1 MAGVPESSARLA
13 CDFVIAGTSSHSP
26 SDTLDS
32 LVDDDICKHLR
43 RCFLPGRGRPPA
55 LPEVQLTNRLL
66 LQLKLLQAEGKKSSK
81 DVSRWFD
88 MLFPD
93 VSYPST
99 RLSGA
104 LDRLEKKV
112 QAVQREDGDIDSF
125 LKTEVDFDF
134 VSSSLSKLLESN
146 TKYFE
151 LHTYIQQLERSV
163 ERWRGDASELLD
175 PGFPGVF
182 GGEFCIVSDMKAAV
196 YKFVSEHTNTVKHA
210 LEVLMQDLLVVM
222 RLQLVD
228 FLSGGKY
235 GQAQPPE
242 VMGKLKHCPITN
254 LLDEVRYQKQVLGVG
269 KTLKI
274 TKTNGELQQALKAH
288 LGPEQQTD
296 HDSSSEDD
304 LEPPLPKRQRTM
316 EPTPEFTRQGEW
328 VAVFYDQGFFIGQVT
343 LVENPGT
350 AHVRFL
356 ENTKSHRDYFRWLRV
371 EDVANVDS
379 QYVFRWDVE
388 VLPVS
393 NDGRIWQV
401 SDLQDIADAYK
412 RLLQ

>member
-26 SDTLDS
+26 LDTLDS

-55 LPEVQLTNRLL
+55 LPEVQLTNRSCFR
-66 LQLKLLQAEGKKSSK
+66 LKVSK
-81 DVSRWFD
+81 WFD

-125 LKTEVDFDF
+125 FKTEVDFE
-134 VSSSLSKLLESN
+134 VSKLLESN

-210 LEVLMQDLLVVM
+210 LEVLMRDLLVVM

-242 VMGKLKHCPITN
+242 VMGKLKHCLITN
-254 LLDEVRYQKQVLGVG
+254 LL
-269 KTLKI
+269 
-274 TKTNGELQQALKAH
+274 
-288 LGPEQQTD
+288 EQQTD
-296 HDSSSEDD
+296 HDSSSEED

-350 AHVRFL
+350 AHVSFL

-379 QYVFRWDVE
+379 QYVFRWNVE

>member
-1 MAGVPESSARLA
+1 MR
-13 CDFVIAGTSSHSP
+13 
-26 SDTLDS
+26 
-32 LVDDDICKHLR
+32 
-43 RCFLPGRGRPPA
+43 
-55 LPEVQLTNRLL
+55 
-66 LQLKLLQAEGKKSSK
+66 
-81 DVSRWFD
+81 
-88 MLFPD
+88 
-93 VSYPST
+93 
-99 RLSGA
+99 
-104 LDRLEKKV
+104 
-112 QAVQREDGDIDSF
+112 
-125 LKTEVDFDF
+125 
-134 VSSSLSKLLESN
+134 
-146 TKYFE
+146 
-151 LHTYIQQLERSV
+151 
-163 ERWRGDASELLD
+163 
-175 PGFPGVF
+175 
-182 GGEFCIVSDMKAAV
+182 
-196 YKFVSEHTNTVKHA
+196 
-210 LEVLMQDLLVVM
+210 DLLVVM

-242 VMGKLKHCPITN
+242 VIGKLKHCPITN

-328 VAVFYDQGFFIGQVT
+328 VAVFYDQGFFIGQIT

-350 AHVRFL
+350 AHVSFL

>member
-1 MAGVPESSARLA
+1 MKVAQQRASIIQRVRDHGGP
-13 CDFVIAGTSSHSP
+13 CCFD
-26 SDTLDS
+26 SDVTTL
-32 LVDDDICKHLR
+32 V
-43 RCFLPGRGRPPA
+43 
-55 LPEVQLTNRLL
+55 
-66 LQLKLLQAEGKKSSK
+66 
-81 DVSRWFD
+81 
-88 MLFPD
+88 
-93 VSYPST
+93 
-99 RLSGA
+99 
-104 LDRLEKKV
+104 
-112 QAVQREDGDIDSF
+112 
-125 LKTEVDFDF
+125 
-134 VSSSLSKLLESN
+134 
-146 TKYFE
+146 
-151 LHTYIQQLERSV
+151 QQLQDD
-163 ERWRGDASELLD
+163 GAS
-175 PGFPGVF
+175 
-182 GGEFCIVSDMKAAV
+182 CAKIV
-196 YKFVSEHTNTVKHA
+196 
-210 LEVLMQDLLVVM
+210 
-222 RLQLVD
+222 RCLQ
-228 FLSGGKY
+228 
-235 GQAQPPE
+235 
-242 VMGKLKHCPITN
+242 
-254 LLDEVRYQKQVLGVG
+254 DEVRYQKQVLGVG

-350 AHVRFL
+350 AHVSFL